1 MLIKRTNQ
9 IDRTRQAILEAA
21 TEIVFGTASPEEFTM
36 QNVADAAG
44 VSHRTLYR
52 YFPSRAELIN
62 AVGAA
67 YDRQLEEQ
75 VPVNLLES
83 FDGWIGSVDEI
94 IGFGSVHR
102 EILTRALALS
112 VVAGEFRTDR
122 DDAYWGLFRS
132 EFPNL
137 DPETARQD
145 FAVLRHVLGAV
156 NTILIGQRFDLETQQ
171 VADGVRRAVDAL
183 VADIRRR
190 DDAAAEG
197 GKSS

>member
-1 MLIKRTNQ
+1 MADRTNQ
-9 IDRTRQAILEAA
+9 VDRTRKAILDAA

-36 QNVADAAG
+36 QNVADTAG

-67 YDRQLEEQ
+67 YDERMEEQ
-75 VPVNLLES
+75 LPVHLQAS

-102 EILTRALALS
+102 DTLTRALALS

-122 DDAYWGLFRS
+122 DEAYWGLFRD

-156 NTILIGQRFDLETQQ
+156 NTILIGQRFDLTTDE
-171 VADGVRRAVDAL
+171 VAEGVTRAVGVL
-183 VADIRRR
+183 VADIRKR
-190 DDAAAEG
+190 DQAA
-197 GKSS
+197 GKRGEES

>member
-1 MLIKRTNQ
+1 
-9 IDRTRQAILEAA
+9 
-21 TEIVFGTASPEEFTM
+21 VFGTASPEEFTM
-36 QNVADAAG
+36 QNVADTAG

-67 YDRQLEEQ
+67 YDERIGES
-75 VPVNLLES
+75 VPANLLAS
-83 FDGWIGSVDEI
+83 FNDWIGSVDEI

-102 EILTRALALS
+102 DILTRTLALS
-112 VVAGEFRTDR
+112 IVAGEFRTDR
-122 DDAYWGLFRS
+122 DDAYWGLFRD

-137 DPETARQD
+137 DLEAAKQD

-156 NTILIGQRFDLETQQ
+156 NAILIGQRFNLETQQ
-171 VADGVRRAVDAL
+171 VADGITRAVDAL

-190 DDAAAEG
+190 DEAA
-197 GKSS
+197 GKRGKRS

>member
-1 MLIKRTNQ
+1 MAERSNQ
-9 IDRTRQAILEAA
+9 VDRTRKAILDAA

-67 YDRQLEEQ
+67 YDERMEEH
-75 VPVNLLES
+75 VPVNLQAS
-83 FDGWIGSVDEI
+83 FDDWIGSVDEI

-102 EILTRALALS
+102 DTLTRALALS

-122 DDAYWGLFRS
+122 DEAYWGLFRD

-137 DPETARQD
+137 DTETARQD

-156 NTILIGQRFDLETQQ
+156 NTILIGQRFDLTTDE
-171 VADGVRRAVDAL
+171 VAGGITRAVGTL
-183 VADIRRR
+183 VANIRKR
-190 DDAAAEG
+190 DQAASQRGEE
-197 GKSS
+197 S

>member
-21 TEIVFGTASPEEFTM
+21 TEIVFGTASPEDFTM

-52 YFPSRAELIN
+52 YFPSRADLIN
-62 AVGAA
+62 GVGAA
-67 YDRQLEEQ
+67 YDERLEEST
-75 VPVNLLES
+75 PVNIVMS
-83 FDGWIGSVDEI
+83 FDDWVGGVDQI

-102 EILTRALALS
+102 ETLTRALALT
-112 VVAGEFRTDR
+112 VVSGEFRTDR
-122 DDAYWGLFRS
+122 DDGYWGLFRE

-137 DPETARQD
+137 DVETARED

-156 NTILIGQRFDLETQQ
+156 NAILIGQRFDLETQQ

-183 VADIRRR
+183 VADIRHR

-197 GKSS
+197 GRSS